1 MFGLE
6 VRSLAKNSVTVV
18 IPVHNEEQAFAH
30 NFEVILRHL
39 DGLQEIEAGVLI
51 VDDGSKDKTVEV
63 VTKFCETRANVKL
76 ICLTRNF
83 GKEAAIHAGLDNAP
97 GDAVIVMDSDL
108 QHPPELIPRM
118 IMLWREGASI
128 VEAYKIARGRESLLS
143 RLLANGFYGLFNTL
157 SGMDLR
163 NHCDYKLLDRQ
174 VADAYK
180 ALPERSRFFRGIT
193 SWLGFPAVQIPFK
206 VQERQHGSSAW
217 SRLRLFRFSLVAITS
232 FSAAPL
238 QFVTLF
244 GMLTFIISA
253 LFGVIAI
260 YDKFSGHA
268 VSGFTTVILLILII
282 GSILMISLGLMGIY
296 IAKIYD
302 EVKGRPSY
310 IIKKT
315 KG

>member
-1 MFGLE
+1 M
-6 VRSLAKNSVTVV
+6 AKNSVTVV
-18 IPVHNEEQAFAH
+18 IPVYNEERAFAH
-30 NFEVILRHL
+30 NFEAILRTL
-39 DGLQEIEAGVLI
+39 DALQDVKVDVMI
-51 VDDGSKDKTVEV
+51 VDDGSKDRTVEAV
-63 VTKFCETRANVKL
+63 SKFCHARGNL
-76 ICLTRNF
+76 RFLSLTRNF
-83 GKEAAIHAGLDNAP
+83 GKEAAIHAGLDHAT
-97 GDAVIVMDSDL
+97 GDAIIVMDSDL

-118 IMLWREGASI
+118 IASWREGSSI
-128 VEAYKIARGRESLLS
+128 VEAYKISRGRESMLS
-143 RLLANGFYGLFNTL
+143 RVLASGFYGLFNSL

-163 NHCDYKLLDRQ
+163 NHSDYKLLDRQ
-174 VADAYK
+174 VVEAYK

-193 SWLGFPAVQIPFK
+193 HWLGFPTVQIPFE
-206 VQERQHGSSAW
+206 VQARQHGTSAW

-244 GMLTFIISA
+244 GMLTFIISG
-253 LFGVIAI
+253 LFGAIAI
-260 YDKFSGHA
+260 FDKLSGQA

-310 IIKKT
+310 IVKQT
-315 KG
+315 KI

>member
-1 MFGLE
+1 M
-6 VRSLAKNSVTVV
+6 AKNSVTVV
-18 IPVHNEEQAFAH
+18 IPVHNEAPAFAH

-39 DGLQEIEAGVLI
+39 DALQGIKTDVLI

-63 VTKFCETRANVKL
+63 VTGFCDARDNVKL

-83 GKEAAIHAGLDNAP
+83 GKEAAIHAGLDNAS

-108 QHPPELIPRM
+108 QHPPELIARM
-118 IMLWREGASI
+118 ITLWREGSSI
-128 VEAYKIARGRESLLS
+128 VEAYKIARGRESVLS
-143 RLLANGFYGLFNTL
+143 RLLANGFYGLFNSL

-174 VADAYK
+174 VVDAYK

-193 SWLGFPAVQIPFK
+193 SWLGFPAVQIPFA
-206 VQERQHGSSAW
+206 VQERQRGTSAW

-244 GMLTFIISA
+244 GILTFIISA
-253 LFGVIAI
+253 LFGAIAI
-260 YDKFSGHA
+260 FDKFSGHA

-302 EVKGRPSY
+302 EVKGRLGHVS
-310 IIKKT
+310 KKRRPL
-315 KG
+315 GLLI

>member
-1 MFGLE
+1 M
-6 VRSLAKNSVTVV
+6 SKDSITMV
-18 IPVHNEEQAFAH
+18 IPVYNEERAFVH
-30 NFEVILRHL
+30 NFAIILQHL
-39 DGLQEIEAGVLI
+39 DALRDVKADVLI
-51 VDDGSKDKTVEV
+51 VDDGSSDDTVKV
-63 VTKFCETRANVKL
+63 IGRFCEQRNDVKL
-76 ICLTRNF
+76 ICLSRNF
-83 GKEAAIHAGLDNAP
+83 GKEAAIHAGLDHAT

-108 QHPPELIPRM
+108 QHPPELIPKM
-118 IMLWREGASI
+118 ISLWREGASI
-128 VEAYKIARGRESLLS
+128 VEAYKISRGREPLMS
-143 RLLANGFYGLFNTL
+143 RILANGFYGTFSRL

-163 NHCDYKLLDRQ
+163 NHSDFKLLDRA
-174 VADAYK
+174 VVKVYAT
-180 ALPERSRFFRGIT
+180 LPERSRFFRGIVR
-193 SWLGFPAVQIPFK
+193 WLGFPAVQIPFEVK
-206 VQERQHGSSAW
+206 ERRHGSSAW

-244 GMLTFIISA
+244 GLLTFIISGIFGGIA
-253 LFGVIAI
+253 L

-310 IIKKT
+310 IIDHMKK
-315 KG
+315 